1 MTNRNRWAAH
11 YRRFGCLCCHKRKQP
26 YGRHGLCG
34 LCAAQITQRLEAIV
48 GQKKPWY
55 VRFWGWALEIDQ

>member
-11 YRRFGCLCCHKRKQP
+11 YRRFGCLCCHKKKQP
-26 YGRHGLCG
+26 YGRHGLCD

-48 GQKKPWY
+48 GHMAAA
-55 VRFWGWALEIDQ
+55 RA